1 MRRRGAM
8 PKSKIHASAAPP
20 PLYHGVPR
28 PGSFVAAQE
37 LVELAMVAIV
47 MADVPAFALVML
59 TGDVAPKLTVGGLIA
74 PEGLLVTCAVK
85 TTLPVNPAPGV
96 TVIVDAFP
104 VVAPAATDTALPVTV
119 KDGFTPTGFTVT
131 TTCLVTPL

>member
-1 MRRRGAM
+1 
-8 PKSKIHASAAPP
+8 
-20 PLYHGVPR
+20 
-28 PGSFVAAQE
+28 VAAQE

-47 MADVPAFALVML
+47 MADVPAFALVM
-59 TGDVAPKLTVGGLIA
+59 PKLTVGGLIA

>member
-1 MRRRGAM
+1 
-8 PKSKIHASAAPP
+8 
-20 PLYHGVPR
+20 
-28 PGSFVAAQE
+28 VAAQE

-74 PEGLLVTCAVK
+74 PEGLLV
-85 TTLPVNPAPGV
+85 TLPVNPAPGV